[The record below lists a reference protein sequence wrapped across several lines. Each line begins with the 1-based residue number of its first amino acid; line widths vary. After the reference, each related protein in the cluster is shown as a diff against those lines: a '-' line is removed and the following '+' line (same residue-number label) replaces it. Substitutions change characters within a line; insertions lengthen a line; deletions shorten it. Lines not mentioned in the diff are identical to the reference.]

1 MDGLTDNYTPKTN
14 IIMGDKSPKS
24 KQKDKNQKQ
33 SKTNSSQAKRQ
44 NAIDSKRQGNLPGAK
59 KK

>member
-1 MDGLTDNYTPKTN
+1 
-14 IIMGDKSPKS
+14 MGDKSPKS